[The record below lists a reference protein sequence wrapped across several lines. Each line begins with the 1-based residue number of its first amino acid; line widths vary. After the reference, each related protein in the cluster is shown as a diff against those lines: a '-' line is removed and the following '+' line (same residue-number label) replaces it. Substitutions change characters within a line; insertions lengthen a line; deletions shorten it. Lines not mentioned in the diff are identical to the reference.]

1 MKYWEL
7 ENLLMDIFFWIAV
20 PIISSIIVWFLLA
33 LMVPLERKD
42 IAGRLRGRDFLIS
55 LGTIF
60 VAVHLLFHM
69 LLRPSW
75 RDAVAFYLRFEGS
88 FLVQISLWTMV
99 IFYISGIYTVI
110 RWICAYAQ
118 TKRGFYYTALGI
130 FIFALLMAAI
140 MVISLVG
147 AT

>member
-75 RDAVAFYLRFEGS
+75 KDVVAFYLRRKGS